1 MIGRKVGL
9 VLGMVM
15 IIISTPKEIY
25 AANCIDIVGVNGS
38 ICTNNRIYTCLTGGN
53 WDSGSE
59 CGGTCSYDKDLK
71 KASCVQDTKIIC
83 KSGSQQ
89 RYVGGKI
96 CGNNKRSTCLSN
108 GTWSLPGEPCPSG
121 TNCVNDD
128 VNGTASCV
136 TSTTNPGGTTYTGSS
151 YNPFNGCSTTSIN
164 TALGCVPVEMNKFV
178 PWLLSWLFGVAGG
191 IAFLL
196 MSYGFILIATS
207 AGDEKKVQ
215 GARETITSAVIGLL
229 VCIFAIFILR
239 LVAVNILQI
248 PGIN

>member
-1 MIGRKVGL
+1 MLKRKILL
-9 VLGMVM
+9 VLG
-15 IIISTPKEIY
+15 I
-25 AANCIDIVGVNGS
+25 
-38 ICTNNRIYTCLTGGN
+38 LTIGFGGFFKK
-53 WDSGSE
+53 
-59 CGGTCSYDKDLK
+59 TVFAYD
-71 KASCVQDTKIIC
+71 
-83 KSGSQQ
+83 
-89 RYVGGKI
+89 
-96 CGNNKRSTCLSN
+96 
-108 GTWSLPGEPCPSG
+108 
-121 TNCVNDD
+121 
-128 VNGTASCV
+128 
-136 TSTTNPGGTTYTGSS
+136 
-151 YNPFNGCSTTSIN
+151 PFAGCSTTSIN
-164 TALGCVPVEMNKFV
+164 TALGCIPVEMNSFV